1 MDISL
6 RTPSAALLPLALV
19 PSGLYAFWGAGR
31 RSIVLTDM
39 LALSFAHNGLTLLR
53 LDSFRTGC
61 ILLSGLFVYDVWWV
75 FGTDVVGK

>member
-6 RTPSAALLPLALV
+6 RTPSAVLLPLAAV
-19 PSGLYAFWGAGR
+19 PSALYAFGR
-31 RSIVLTDM
+31 ARNMVLTDV
-39 LALSFAHNGLTLLR
+39 LAVSFAYNGLTLLR

-75 FGTDVVGK
+75 FGTDVVGN